1 MFYKRMLVILI
12 FVMGALTLS
21 ITAVAKEVEEL
32 EGNAPFLLAREEKQV
47 IKETISEEKFEL
59 VKERLE
65 AFYDEVKTFGVF
77 QQKDAPA
84 VVSEGGDAA
93 DTEDDGNENATEP
106 KEEDVMEVTI
116 IPQATEATSTLETT
130 ENTEPVVEE
139 TQEVEVEE
147 VVEEEPEYVWDG
159 PVLNSYIGT
168 VEGPSGKET
177 YYNLPMSRVVE
188 IMHEL
193 GFEGE
198 YWVRDDGVKMFGDYI
213 MVAADLSHRPKG
225 TILPTSLGMAMVCD
239 TGGFVKWNSYQI
251 DIAVAW

>member
-1 MFYKRMLVILI
+1 MYLRRT
-12 FVMGALTLS
+12 LT
-21 ITAVAKEVEEL
+21 
-32 EGNAPFLLAREEKQV
+32 FLLIIMGVLIGSIAAIADDVINSSDVIMIFGELKEEGREEDI
-47 IKETISEEKFEL
+47 IKEDEM
-59 VKERLE
+59 RLE
-65 AFYDEVKTFGVF
+65 HHLPDIKIPQVLKL
-77 QQKDAPA
+77 
-84 VVSEGGDAA
+84 SAA
-93 DTEDDGNENATEP
+93 DAEPQDELDENSEAEDAN
-106 KEEDVMEVTI
+106 
-116 IPQATEATSTLETT
+116 
-130 ENTEPVVEE
+130 VVIEE
-139 TQEVEVEE
+139 TVPATEE
-147 VVEEEPEYVWDG
+147 VVEEVTEAPTEETQGEEVIEEPEYVWDG